1 MYAGRNHF
9 MLMKKTNQKNG
20 QAMLIATLA
29 FSGAILGATTIAGL
43 LMLYQIR
50 ATRDSGNS
58 AKAIFAAD
66 AGVEWALFDFY
77 CDATSPTNPVSRCM
91 GSQREQV
98 PEGTLGNNATVQ
110 VTCYDSSGV
119 TTSTCSATGT
129 VVSAVTRG
137 AYTDAKRAFYLN
149 FAGAITVP

>member
-1 MYAGRNHF
+1 

-20 QAMLIATLA
+20 QSMLIAVLA

-50 ATRDSGNS
+50 ATRDLGNS

-77 CDATSPTNPVSRCM
+77 CDATSSSRCM
-91 GSQREQV
+91 GAQREQEPV
-98 PEGTLGNNATVQ
+98 GALGNDATVQ
-110 VTCYDSSGV
+110 VTCYDGSGV
-119 TTSTCSATGT
+119 ATSTCSDTAN
-129 VVSAVTRG
+129 VVSAVARG
-137 AYTDAKRAFYLN
+137 AYTDARRAFYLN
-149 FAGAITVP
+149 FTGALTMP